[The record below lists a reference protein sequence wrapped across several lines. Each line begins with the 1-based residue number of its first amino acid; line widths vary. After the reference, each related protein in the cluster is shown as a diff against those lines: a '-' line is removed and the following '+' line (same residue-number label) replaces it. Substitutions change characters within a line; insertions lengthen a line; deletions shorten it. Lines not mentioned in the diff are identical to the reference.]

1 MKKTLALIPLLAAWH
16 GAFAVTISDP
26 GQGVFALSSGATAA
40 AELSGLT
47 YAGGTSYYAIGDNG
61 ATSIWTADIAV
72 NAATGQISSASVTG
86 SISAGLGTD
95 SEGIAFRSGTSSV
108 FVSDEVDSTIKEF
121 SVTTG
126 ANLSSVAVPAIYSA
140 SNLQGN
146 FGLESLSLGGGN
158 LWTANEEALTND
170 GSLSSTSAGS
180 WVRLQR
186 FDGTMGASGQWA
198 YRTDPISA
206 VNSSRTVECSGV
218 SDLLALPTGEL
229 LVLERE
235 LAYDA
240 ASPFRSRL
248 YEVDFTG
255 ASSNVDG
262 VANLSLGGFTAVSKR
277 WLWEGNFLTEN
288 FEGITLGPTLA
299 DGSQSILLISDNGSG
314 ANGQTQSLYALTG
327 VVPESD
333 TMILFLI
340 GCAVVVWAMKKRRG
354 RGLRDKG

>member
-26 GQGVFALSSGATAA
+26 GQGVVALSSGATAA

-47 YAGGTSYYAIGDNG
+47 YAGGTSYYAVGDNG

-86 SISAGLGTD
+86 SISAGLGND

-108 FVSDEVDSTIKEF
+108 FVSNEVGSTIKEF
-121 SVTTG
+121 SISSG
-126 ANLSSVAVPAIYSA
+126 ANLSSVTVPAIY

-170 GSLSSTSAGS
+170 GALSSTSAGS

-255 ASSNVDG
+255 ASSDVDG
-262 VANLSLGGFTAVSKR
+262 VADLSSGVFTAVSKTL
-277 WLWEGNFLTEN
+277 LWQGNFLTEN

-333 TMILFLI
+333 TVILFLI

-354 RGLRDKG
+354 RGLTDKG